1 MNRIISRASDIGAQ
15 RITFL
20 DVRNYGA
27 IGDGSTDDAGEI
39 NSAISAA
46 VAATRFPTVYLPGAT
61 YGIASPINLKDGVR
75 LFGDGYEATEI
86 IALSGFSGA
95 AMLLGASADTVS
107 DVEIARLAVNGNYGV
122 SGGSTLR
129 GIQITNGARP
139 HIHQCK
145 IHNVAD
151 AAILLQGI
159 NGGGTPD
166 AVVTDNWIDA
176 TGLADGT
183 TGFGVLVKD
192 ASPRALIADNR
203 LTDIKGGMGIGGSGT
218 STDLRIC
225 RNDITMQA
233 STTGFEPI
241 GITSGCVRS
250 VISDNQCHN
259 SQDNGISC
267 SAGYSTVT
275 GNLVDGA
282 LNHGIACG
290 GAYNIVT
297 GNVVRNAGQLSPTDG
312 LTYGGITTDGGSYTM
327 IAGNVIVDDQNTPTM
342 AYGIKLVTSGGR
354 HRIGPNVIHG
364 FATAAIN
371 GAVSSDVVIDSTTE
385 TTGYTFGRLFVSTA
399 IDALAGSPLVL
410 APDTR
415 INGRGYIGPSEAH
428 GSAQFNVL
436 SNATDRVSLQLK
448 AAPSQTA
455 DFLRIVNESD
465 AVLARMDVTGQM
477 RAASLGVGNS
487 ASASTLGTV
496 TKKIEVFDASGV
508 SLGFVPVYDAI
519 T

>member
-1 MNRIISRASDIGAQ
+1 MPRIISRASDIGAQ
-15 RITFL
+15 RVTSL
-20 DVRNYGA
+20 DVRNYGVSA
-27 IGDGSTDDAGEI
+27 DGVTDDAAAI
-39 NSAISAA
+39 NSAITAA
-46 VAATRFPTVYLPGAT
+46 IAATRFPDVFLPGGS

-75 LFGDGYEATEI
+75 LYGDGYDVTEV

-95 AMLLGASADTVS
+95 AMLLGTSGDTVS
-107 DVEIARLAVNGNYGV
+107 DVEIARLAINGNHGV

-139 HIHQCK
+139 HIHHCK
-145 IHNVAD
+145 IHNLAD
-151 AAILLQGI
+151 AGVLLQGL

-233 STTGFEPI
+233 STTGFESI

-282 LNHGIACG
+282 LNHGIALG
-290 GAYNIVT
+290 GAYSICT
-297 GNVVRNAGQLSPTDG
+297 GNVIRNAGQLSTTDG

-342 AYGIKLVTSGGR
+342 DYAVKLVTSGGR
-354 HRIGPNVIHG
+354 HRIGPNVVYG
-364 FATAAIN
+364 FATAAIT
-371 GAVSSDVVIDSTTE
+371 GAVSSDVVIDSATE
-385 TTGYTFGRLFVSTA
+385 TTGYTFGRLFISTA
-399 IDALAGSPLVL
+399 IDAPAGSPLVL

-415 INGRGYIGPSEAH
+415 FNGRAYVGPSDAH
-428 GSAQFNVL
+428 GSAQLNVL
-436 SNATDRVSLQLK
+436 SNATDRISQQIK
-448 AAPSQTA
+448 AAVSQTA
-455 DFLRIVNESD
+455 DFVRVVDDSD
-465 AVLARMDVTGQM
+465 SVLARITVAGQV
-477 RAASLGVGNS
+477 RATSLGVGNS
-487 ASASTLGTV
+487 AAATTLGSV
-496 TKKIEVFDASGV
+496 TKKIEVFDASGA